1 MTEKQMFDFL
11 VTGGLSEHGA
21 AVLLGHFQA
30 ESGLNSRNLQNSF
43 QKRLGHTERLQGCS
57 SDFENSNVNPES
69 IGHCSGAVREASR
82 PVRGSKSKKSRVW
95 PGDLQSLYR
104 QK

>member
-11 VTGGLSEHGA
+11 VAGGLSEHGA

-43 QKRLGHTERLQGCS
+43 QIRTQRLWTMERMAILTGMEPAMVWLSGLTGAERRIFVILQNRQERASGIRKCS
-57 SDFENSNVNPES
+57 FLS
-69 IGHCSGAVREASR
+69 HCMS
-82 PVRGSKSKKSRVW
+82 
-95 PGDLQSLYR
+95 
-104 QK
+104 

>member
-30 ESGLNSRNLQNSF
+30 ESGLNSR
-43 QKRLGHTERLQGCS
+43 
-57 SDFENSNVNPES
+57 
-69 IGHCSGAVREASR
+69 SR
-82 PVRGSKSKKSRVW
+82 QTSP
-95 PGDLQSLYR
+95 R
-104 QK
+104 Q

>member
-11 VTGGLSEHGA
+11 LTGGLSEHGA

-43 QKRLGHTERLQGCS
+43 QKLNIRNSLMNLEG
-57 SDFENSNVNPES
+57 SDDYA
-69 IGHCSGAVREASR
+69 I
-82 PVRGSKSKKSRVW
+82 
-95 PGDLQSLYR
+95 
-104 QK
+104 